1 MTSLVSDTYTIT
13 VANNL
18 IYHNMD
24 EYQSET
30 NFVRTYP
37 TREDFIRKVLDTA
50 EEIGEELNDSN
61 RQRLDAV
68 RRRDSRVNAD
78 NFNRYVRATVQ
89 FFFEGNTA
97 TIDLHD
103 FFDANGGG
111 PYRPNVYYVD
121 DGDQLTMQQ
130 ARERLLRYNIEV
142 DDQTEYHNIDTDQ
155 YNNAFDDEPFDSRR
169 DFIKRVFEVAEEI
182 QEKLDENIDRDVI
195 EAALRA
201 VGAYDED
208 FVPKDHTQAT
218 IFVYIDGNT
227 ASIDIEDQFFI
238 DPASYGTILYFV
250 TESGEY
256 MVMREAR
263 ERLLGNPSGIPD
275 FEVSITIEGMDPSEL
290 PNQIMIFADV
300 LTRNGNTYTFR
311 TTGMP
316 PETFSTYIENFKN
329 KLDLNSRKTTTQMD
343 IQNRSAVITVE
354 QDFTFPLPPRHLV
367 QLLKDG
373 FLYTYGDDTLKMY
386 DVNLRAE
393 VLSLEMP
400 DFNSVVAQGDHF
412 AVSYTSGFKVYR
424 KFFVDNEYEVDL
436 KYEVNDM
443 GWTYLAL
450 RGNTMVAYDDFKVRI
465 YRFGTVK
472 EFPIEDGDDSELVI
486 GDTDIYIY
494 AGDTIK
500 RYDFRGK
507 KDKTFKFPDVEIMR
521 VQYLA
526 SYFGDEQLYITADN
540 QSGARK
546 TIILDL
552 DSGTRTTTPNLETYI
567 YDNRLY
573 KIYGDKVKLDE
584 QVIYEIPPYKDINRF
599 YASGGYICMVD
610 SRVNAYI
617 IQNTSIIKNGTQ
629 WVDGDITYTVKAV
642 SGDFVTIT
650 ADNIE
655 SKVLNKTELISQYTL
670 KIGSDFDWE
679 GLYNVDE
686 LQNEKM
692 EVKKEIEKFIVSQER
707 ATKAKK
713 EAFARHKEAV
723 RKEKMISKKLKD
735 LKEWQGNIKNLS
747 LEEYHEL
754 LNKTY
759 LTKMKKCKNKM
770 DLVNLRE
777 WLASDYKTTAFF
789 RFTRKD
795 GVEETYCLTDSP
807 PDYELDPDDKPT
819 SKDKMIFDMLYA
831 DWVYEDGRPY
841 ILDSMSGRGGRPGN
855 ERYVKIILGGAGNRL
870 VRFDDLLKQVIK
882 VKKGD
887 GSVFYTEDDIEEARQ
902 WGDTLDMS
910 RNSEIGFILPRGWSF
925 PVAVYLKYDKRIAIG
940 NIANSRARSATHGQV
955 VEDVYRVT
963 KIANFNHRDGI
974 DTVNECK
981 GKCFKF

>member
-1 MTSLVSDTYTIT
+1 MTSILSDTYTIT

-18 IYHNMD
+18 MYHDMD

-30 NFVRTYP
+30 NFVRTFP
-37 TREDFIRKVLDTA
+37 TRRDFIRRVLDMV
-50 EEIGEELNDSN
+50 EEIGEKLNDSN

-78 NFNRYVRATVQ
+78 NFNRYVQANVSIMI
-89 FFFEGNTA
+89 EGNTA
-97 TIDLHD
+97 TIDLDD
-103 FFDANGGG
+103 FFDADGGG
-111 PYRPNVYYVD
+111 PYTPDVYYVD
-121 DGDQLTMQQ
+121 DDGEAWSVDE
-130 ARERLLRYNIEV
+130 ARESLLGYTLNIENNL
-142 DDQTEYHNIDTDQ
+142 EYHVLDIQSNEDYQLGEVSDRRYFITRVLDIASNIYYDL
-155 YNNAFDDEPFDSRR
+155 N
-169 DFIKRVFEVAEEI
+169 
-182 QEKLDENIDRDVI
+182 LDKSKDKDKIG
-195 EAALRA
+195 AALRA
-201 VGAYDED
+201 EGYDGN
-208 FVPKDHTQAT
+208 FYSNDHTRAT
-218 IFVYIDGNT
+218 MYVRIEGNT
-227 ASIDIEDQFFI
+227 ATIDIEDEFLRQPW
-238 DPASYGTILYFV
+238 DYSPSAYFL
-250 TESGEY
+250 TESGEQLDLG
-256 MVMREAR
+256 EAR

-290 PNQIMIFADV
+290 PDEVTIRRKT

-311 TTGMP
+311 TSGLP
-316 PETFSTYIENFKN
+316 AEIFSFI
-329 KLDLNSRKTTTQMD
+329 LDDLIKELGFSDTTRTVDMN
-343 IQNRSAVITVE
+343 NRSAVITVE
-354 QDFTFPLPPRHLV
+354 QDFTFPLPSYHIV
-367 QLLKDG
+367 ELLKDG
-373 FLYTYGDDTLKMY
+373 FLYTYGNDTLKMY

-393 VLSLEMP
+393 VLSLQMP
-400 DFNSVVAQGDHF
+400 KVKSVVAQGEHF
-412 AVSYTSGFKVYR
+412 AVSYAGGFKVYR

-436 KYEVNDM
+436 KYEVNVM
-443 GWTYLAL
+443 GDTYLAL
-450 RGNTMVAYDDFKVRI
+450 RGNTMVAYDDKDEKVRI

-472 EFPIEDGDDSELVI
+472 EFSIDNGDDSAIII
-486 GDTDIYIY
+486 GDTHIYSY
-494 AGDTIK
+494 DSYDTIK
-500 RYDFRGK
+500 IYNFKGERV
-507 KDKTFKFPDVEIMR
+507 KTFEFDAEIMR
-521 VQYLA
+521 VQYYA
-526 SYFGDEQLYITADN
+526 DEKLYITDDN
-540 QSGARK
+540 KGMTQ

-552 DSGTRTTTPNLETYI
+552 DDGDRTTIPNLKTYI
-567 YDNRLY
+567 YDNR
-573 KIYGDKVKLDE
+573 IYNIYEDKVELDG
-584 QVIYEIPPYKDINRF
+584 QLIYEIPPNKDIYKF

-610 SRVNAYI
+610 SRFNASI

-629 WVDGDITYTVKAV
+629 WVDGDITYTVTAV
-642 SGDFVTIT
+642 SGDFVTMS
-650 ADNIE
+650 DGSEVSLVVN
-655 SKVLNKTELISQYTL
+655 KVDLL
-670 KIGSDFDWE
+670 KDFKAKVEEGFDWE

-692 EVKKEIEKFIVSQER
+692 EVKKEIEKSIITREL

-723 RKEKMISKKLKD
+723 IKEKMISKKLKD
-735 LKEWQGNIKNLS
+735 LKEWQGKIKNLS

-870 VRFDDLLKQVIK
+870 VRFDDLLKRVIK